1 MKKIPGGPIIIV
13 EDDEDD
19 RFFITNAIQK
29 CGMPN
34 ELKYFDNGQ
43 QAFDYLLHTTD
54 KPFIILSDI
63 NMPIMDGIELVRKIN
78 GDDHLRKKSIPF
90 VFLTT
95 TDNPRHINDAYKL
108 TVQGFFKKPDESQ
121 QLQEVIQLIMGYWT
135 RCLLPDKE

>member
-19 RFFITNAIQK
+19 RFFITNAIRK

-54 KPFIILSDI
+54 RPFIILCDI
-63 NMPIMDGIELVRKIN
+63 NMPIMDGIELGRKIH

-90 VFLTT
+90 IFLTT
-95 TDNPRHINDAYKL
+95 TDNPRHINDAYRL
-108 TVQGFFKKPDESQ
+108 TVQGFFKKPDDSQ
-121 QLQEVIQLIMGYWT
+121 QLQEVIQQILGYWS
-135 RCLLPDKE
+135 RCLHPDKE